1 MSKKSDKEMMLRI
14 IDSAYIDHCWK
25 GAEKVYGKEATEML
39 RSVAPADPFLLRD
52 MAIFSHITDGK
63 TKKEAKALVDNYT
76 HDEWAYDM
84 EQFAKT
90 IKKVKRAYTNDKLK
104 GFNAFT
110 SDI

>member
-1 MSKKSDKEMMLRI
+1 MLRI

-25 GAEKVYGKEATEML
+25 GAEKIYGKEATEKL

-52 MAIFSHITDGK
+52 MAMFSYMTDGK
-63 TKKEAKALVDNYT
+63 TKK
-76 HDEWAYDM
+76 
-84 EQFAKT
+84 
-90 IKKVKRAYTNDKLK
+90 VKRVYTNDKLK

>member
-76 HDEWAYDM
+76 HDEWVICLVKYILHNY
-84 EQFAKT
+84 FITKT
-90 IKKVKRAYTNDKLK
+90 KNRL
-104 GFNAFT
+104 T
-110 SDI
+110 SD